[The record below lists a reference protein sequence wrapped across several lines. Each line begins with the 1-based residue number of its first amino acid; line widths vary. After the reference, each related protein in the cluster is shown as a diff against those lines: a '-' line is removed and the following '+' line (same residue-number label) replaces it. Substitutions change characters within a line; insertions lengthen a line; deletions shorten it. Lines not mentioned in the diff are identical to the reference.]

1 MQKKILFVLTITLL
15 FPLSAFTKQS
25 AKAGKSEKLVI
36 KAAVLWRP
44 PQNIEKQDLFYGAGG
59 KVGQPIAP
67 FRFIEEE
74 SDGSNPK
81 FVVKDAHG
89 IRWKVKLGSEA
100 QPETA
105 ATRLLWAVGY
115 FTDVDYYLPRVRIEG
130 LPSLKRGQNYV
141 MPGGII
147 SGARFE
153 RSTKK
158 VDNWSWFDNPF
169 VGRKELDGL
178 RVMMALLNNWDL
190 KQENNAI
197 YNVNGRELHYV
208 VGDLGS
214 TFGKTGGGWTRS
226 KGNLEDYL
234 ESKFIDDVKPA
245 TIDMVSHNRPP
256 FLYAVAVPYY
266 VNRVR
271 MEKIAEDIP
280 RPHARWVGQIL
291 ARLSV
296 SQIKDAFRAA
306 NYSLS
311 EVDAYAEKVQER
323 IRQLNR
329 L

>member
-1 MQKKILFVLTITLL
+1 MQKKFLFVLTIILL
-15 FPLSAFTKQS
+15 FPLSAFPKQS
-25 AKAGKSEKLVI
+25 TKAGKSEKRVI
-36 KAAVLWRP
+36 KAAVLWQP
-44 PQNIEKQDLFYGAGG
+44 PQNIEKRDLFYGAGG
-59 KVGQPIAP
+59 KAGQPTAP
-67 FRFIEEE
+67 FRFIEED

-81 FVVKDAHG
+81 FTVKDARG

-105 ATRLLWAVGY
+105 ATRLLWAAGY
-115 FTDVDYYLPRVRIEG
+115 FTDVNYYLSNVRIEG
-130 LPSLKRGQNYV
+130 LSNLKRGQDYV

-158 VDNWSWFDNPF
+158 VDDWSWFDNPF

-178 RVMMALLNNWDL
+178 RVMMALINNWDL
-190 KQENNAI
+190 KQENNAV
-197 YNVNGRELHYV
+197 YNANGRELRYA

-226 KGNLEDYL
+226 KGELEDYL

-245 TIDMVSHNRPP
+245 TIDLVSHNRPP

-266 VNRVR
+266 VKRVR
-271 MEKIAEDIP
+271 MEKIADDIP
-280 RPHARWVGQIL
+280 RSHAIWIGQIL

-306 NYSLS
+306 NYSTV
-311 EVDAYAEKVQER
+311 EVDAYAGKVQER
-323 IRQLNR
+323 IRQLNH